1 MPAPDFLQ
9 RLQRTL
15 GDGFVVEREL
25 ARGGMS
31 RVYLAKDKS
40 LGRDVVVKALSPE
53 LAAEVNIERFSRE
66 IRMAGRLQH
75 PHIVPL
81 LSAGDADGTPFFVM
95 PFVEGRSLR
104 EKLIKGGE
112 LPIHETIRILRDVAN
127 ALEYAHQNGIVHRD
141 VKPENILLSSGNALV
156 TDFGVAKAISS
167 ATEGDGRSNLTSVGV
182 ALGTPTYM
190 APEQAS
196 ADPTTDH
203 RADIYAWGAVAYEML
218 TGAPPFAG
226 RGTQAIIA
234 AHMSEAVPPIHR
246 TAVPARL
253 SGVVM
258 RALAKRPADRPQ
270 SANELVM
277 ELDGMMA
284 TGITSSRETSA
295 PRSTAPAVRFGL
307 AIGALML
314 AGAALFFFRP
324 RDENRVGGGTDA
336 VRRIAVL
343 PFENASGTKDDEYF
357 ADGMS
362 DELGAALGRVRGVR
376 VASHSSA
383 FSFKG
388 KVVDVREVGRKLNV
402 DAILEGRVRRAGS
415 RLRVTAE
422 LTDVRNGLSLWSD
435 SYERE
440 SKDVFAVQDDIAHS
454 IANAL
459 EVRFLPRSG
468 SSRTAETQGTADPE
482 AYDLFLRARYFWHKR
497 GSGNLRKA
505 VDLFAGAAARD
516 PKFARAYAGLAS
528 SRVLLTEYADDA
540 PKNTD
545 DLALAAAEQ
554 ALALDPTVSE
564 AFMARGLVDVHR
576 WKWQEAREAYQKA
589 IQLDATSATA
599 RQWYGELFY
608 TLGEV
613 DSSIVESRIAKAL
626 DPLAP
631 VPATALAYA
640 LYGGRHY
647 AESVAEAQRARELA
661 PDLGLIPRILAVD
674 YVLLGDTARA
684 MSEAKR
690 VVSLE
695 PGQSRALSILAY
707 VAGRVG
713 HRTEALAAL
722 ATLKAEGAPPM
733 ALGLAY
739 LGLGNLE
746 AARAALKTVG
756 ETRDRR
762 ISEYPLIDPVF
773 DPVRASPEFRR
784 VAGMLG
790 SPKVLVSPPAVY

>member
-1 MPAPDFLQ
+1 MSPDDLLT
-9 RLQRTL
+9 RLQRAL
-15 GDGFVVEREL
+15 GDQYGVDREL

-31 RVYLAKDKS
+31 RVYLATDRA
-40 LGRDVVVKALSPE
+40 LGRMVVVKALSPE

-66 IRMAGRLQH
+66 IKLAGRLQH

-104 EKLIKGGE
+104 EKLSKGGE
-112 LPIHETIRILRDVAN
+112 LPIHETVRILRDVAN

-141 VKPENILLSSGNALV
+141 VKPENILLSSGNAVV

-167 ATEGDGRSNLTSVGV
+167 ATDGDERSNLTSAGV
-182 ALGTPTYM
+182 ALGTPLYM
-190 APEQAS
+190 APEQAA
-196 ADPTTDH
+196 ADSTTDH

-234 AHMSEAVPPIHR
+234 AHISEPVPPIHR
-246 TAVPARL
+246 TAVPPRL
-253 SGVVM
+253 ASVVM

-277 ELDGMMA
+277 ELDGMTA
-284 TGITSSRETSA
+284 TGITSSKETSA
-295 PRSTAPAVRFGL
+295 PRSTAPALRFGL
-307 AIGALML
+307 AVGALL
-314 AGAALFFFRP
+314 LLWAAVVFLRTRSDTRVAGSP
-324 RDENRVGGGTDA
+324 DA

-388 KVVDVREVGRKLNV
+388 KVVDVREVGRKLDV
-402 DAILEGRVRRAGS
+402 DAVLEGRVRRAGS

-422 LTDVRNGLSLWSD
+422 LTDVSNGLSLWSD

-440 SKDVFAVQDDIAHS
+440 SKDVFAVQDDIAHA

-497 GSGNLRKA
+497 GSGNLRKS

-528 SRVLLTEYADDA
+528 SQVLLTEYADDA

-545 DLALAAAEQ
+545 DLALAAADQ

-564 AFMARGLVDVHR
+564 AYMARGLVDMHR
-576 WKWQEAREAYQKA
+576 WKWQQARDAYQKA
-589 IQLDATSATA
+589 IQLDGTSATA

-608 TLGEV
+608 TLGEM
-613 DSSIVESRIAKAL
+613 DSSIAESRIAKAL

-631 VPATALAYA
+631 VPAIALAYA

-647 AESVAEAQRARELA
+647 AESVKEAQRARELA
-661 PDLGLIPRILAVD
+661 PDLGLIPRILAAD
-674 YVLLGDTARA
+674 YIRMGDTAGA

-690 VVSLE
+690 LVSLE
-695 PGQSRALSILAY
+695 PGQSRALAIFAY
-707 VAGRVG
+707 VAGRAG
-713 HRTEALAAL
+713 HRTDALAAL
-722 ATLKAEGAPPM
+722 ETLKAKGAPPL
-733 ALGLAY
+733 ALALAD
-739 LGLGNLE
+739 LGLGDLE

-762 ISEYPLIDPVF
+762 VSEYPLIDPVY
-773 DPVRASPEFRR
+773 DPVRLSPEFRQI
-784 VAGMLG
+784 AAMLG
-790 SPKVLVSPPAVY
+790 SSKVLVSPPAVH